1 MKIKIRIAIYSR
13 KSKYTDKG
21 DSVGNQVELSLNY
34 INLHYPSD
42 LYDTEIVIYEDE
54 GFSGG
59 SFKRPQFQQ
68 FLDDER
74 NKPYDILICYRLDRI
89 SRNLAD
95 FSSLMNELNKL
106 NTSFISIKE
115 QFDTKTPMGRAMMYI
130 ASVFAQLERE
140 VIAERIRDNMLELS
154 KTGIWLGGYT
164 PTGYCA
170 ERYEKVTVCETNSDN
185 LIENRVKKAC
195 KLITNEDEMKN
206 IDIIFSKY
214 LELKSLVKLETYLLQ
229 NNIKTRNGAY
239 YSTFTLRRI
248 LTNLVYVKNDNE
260 ILEYY
265 NKKGIHIFSEN
276 DGRDKFDGKYGLIAY
291 NKTKDNKILPI
302 EAWIVAVGL
311 HQGRISGRDFINVQT
326 LLEKNADKKYRAVTD
341 STRNT
346 VMVGILKCKDCG
358 SYMRPKNGGNK
369 KKDGTISYYYSCV
382 LKEKSRGTKCNSKNV
397 KGDFIDNEIL
407 NVLKNIFVP
416 NSEIYKELKKMS
428 ISKNIKHE
436 DEEVMK
442 LKKQYE
448 KNKYEI
454 NSLVEKIKYIDS
466 SLIDVINNE
475 MVRLNKQNKD
485 IEEKIKN
492 LCDIN
497 NYQIQE
503 NKNISKG
510 ALNIL
515 EIVDNCFDVFN
526 EYDLKTK
533 RDIINLLVESVYY
546 NSETEKIEI
555 NLLNDK
561 IDESKKS
568 FLISISEKNLNKKL
582 SPDDNGRCT
591 NI

>member
-42 LYDTEIVIYEDE
+42 LYDTEIAIYEDE

-154 KTGIWLGGYT
+154 KTGIWLGGHT

-195 KLITNEDEMKN
+195 KLITNKDEMKN

-302 EAWIVAVGL
+302 EDWIVAVGL

-428 ISKNIKHE
+428 ISKNIKHK

-475 MVRLNKQNKD
+475 MVRLNKQNEN
-485 IEEKIKN
+485 IEKKIKN

-533 RDIINLLVESVYY
+533 RDIINLLIESVYY

-582 SPDDNGRCT
+582 SPDDNGRCS
-591 NI
+591 